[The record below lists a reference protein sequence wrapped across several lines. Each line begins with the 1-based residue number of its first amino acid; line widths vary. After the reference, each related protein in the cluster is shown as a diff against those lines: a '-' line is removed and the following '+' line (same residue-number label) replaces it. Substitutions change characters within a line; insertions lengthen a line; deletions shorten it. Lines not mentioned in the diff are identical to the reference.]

1 MARSPA
7 APSTAS
13 QMAAQ
18 NQLIPFTVLTAN
30 HSHSTHAVLSVNPV
44 SSANKTFSRVNVRV
58 TGEGTRYWGTR
69 NLDAVESA
77 RNLLSRISDR
87 ISAAELKRVLEVVQ
101 DAPGSSTRGSQP
113 SSSPCVSIIH
123 QIYGV
128 FRDGKPMSRL
138 FENSLQR
145 WRHLAKQMGARHH
158 LWSADEV
165 DALIKQ
171 KYAQLWPTYCDVPF
185 SIMRADIGRIAIL
198 HSFGGMY
205 VDLDVYPNRNTY
217 APCTLAVQKVY
228 TTGYRTAMKKRSSA
242 KRQHDVVLKSDVL
255 DMEVLIAS
263 QGNPILLQWLNYIR
277 RQIEVKNYADSKF
290 WKIAK
295 MRYIHHTT
303 GPKCMARFLRL
314 QENQEVLRKLK
325 FLSCNNFAHGRD
337 LSMNEKRM
345 FDVLSFESNSY
356 YGERDAFKSLVGD
369 GQGPV
374 PVLDGSQPSLL
385 LCRRFSVKRKINES
399 DIVKNRPDAKKPAID
414 SNQGP
419 PVADGSAD
427 SQTRSLDDH
436 KVRVA
441 KHLWAGARGPSKKKP
456 KKVLQSAAA
465 AAAPSSD
472 MALRKTAPA
481 RNIRRWSKS
490 SLSSAAGS
498 KKKKKST
505 TTQGAQTTEK
515 NFRDQWTQTELAAT
529 NVDFYVNEMRFHLH
543 KYSNANC
550 VATIVF
556 LQDLPEHVRTFF
568 TVLPRQSS

>member
-1 MARSPA
+1 
-7 APSTAS
+7 
-13 QMAAQ
+13 MAAQ

-30 HSHSTHAVLSVNPV
+30 HSQSTHAVLSVVPV
-44 SSANKTFSRVNVRV
+44 SSAKNNFSRANVRV

-128 FRDGKPMSRL
+128 FRDGKPMPRL

-171 KYAQLWPTYCDVPF
+171 KYAWFWPTYCDVPF

-205 VDLDVYPNRNTY
+205 VDLDVFPNRNTY
-217 APCTLAVQKVY
+217 AACSLAVQKVY
-228 TTGYRTAMKKRSSA
+228 VSGYRTAMKKSGSA
-242 KRQHDVVLKSDVL
+242 KRQHNVVLKSDLL

-263 QGNPILLQWLNYIR
+263 QSNPILLHWLHYIR
-277 RQIEVKNYADSKF
+277 QQIEEKNYAKTKF
-290 WKIAK
+290 WQKAK
-295 MRYIHHTT
+295 MRYIHQTT
-303 GPKCMARFLRL
+303 GPKCMSRFLRL
-314 QENQEVLRKLK
+314 NESYISKLK

-337 LSMNEKRM
+337 LSMKEKRL

-356 YGERDAFKSLVGD
+356 YCERDAFKSLVGD
-369 GQGPV
+369 GQGAV
-374 PVLDGSQPSLL
+374 PVLDGSQPRLFL
-385 LCRRFSVKRKINES
+385 RHRFNVKRKIIES
-399 DIVKNRPDAKKPAID
+399 DIVKNRLDSKKLAID
-414 SNQGP
+414 SNPGP
-419 PVADGSAD
+419 PAADGSAD

-436 KVRVA
+436 KRRVS
-441 KHLWAGARGPSKKKP
+441 KRLWAAARGPSKKKP

-465 AAAPSSD
+465 AAASTSD
-472 MALRKTAPA
+472 MAIRTTAPA
-481 RNIRRWSKS
+481 RRIRRWSHS

-498 KKKKKST
+498 EKQKQST

-515 NFRDQWTQTELAAT
+515 NFRDQWTQTEFDFDV
-529 NVDFYVNEMRFHLH
+529 NGFYVNEMRWHLQ
-543 KYSNANC
+543 KYGNAKC
-550 VATIVF
+550 VATTVF
-556 LQDLPEHVRTFF
+556 LQDLSEHVRTFF
-568 TVLPRQSS
+568 TVLPR